1 MKVILLQ
8 QIPKVGKKGEVIEV
22 SDGYAANAL
31 FPNKKAIPA
40 TAKNLEALNRKIE
53 SDKAS
58 KALEHGLLEAAIKS
72 LPDMTIKIEMRA
84 NEKGHLFSKVGASE
98 IVEALSKQRVNIS
111 VKNIALKEPIKEV
124 GSYPISIE
132 EGDYKGSITV
142 LITSSK

>member
-72 LPDMTIKIEMRA
+72 LPDMTVKIEMRA

-111 VKNIALKEPIKEV
+111 VKNIVLKEPIKEV
-124 GSYPISIE
+124 GSYPVSIE

>member
-84 NEKGHLFSKVGASE
+84 NEKGHLFSKVGPSE

-111 VKNIALKEPIKEV
+111 VKNIVLKEPIKEV
-124 GSYPISIE
+124 GSYPVSIE

-142 LITSSK
+142 LITGSK

>member
-40 TAKNLEALNRKIE
+40 TEKNLEALKRKID
-53 SDKAS
+53 SDNAT

-72 LPDMTIKIEMRA
+72 LPDMNISIEMRA
-84 NEKGHLFSKVGASE
+84 NEKGHLFSKVGPSE
-98 IVEALSKQRVNIS
+98 IVEALSKKRINIS
-111 VKNIALKEPIKEV
+111 TKNIVLKEPIKEV
-124 GSYPISIE
+124 GSYEVLIQ
-132 EGDYKGSITV
+132 EGSYKGSITL
-142 LITSSK
+142 LITKAK

>member
-84 NEKGHLFSKVGASE
+84 NEKGHLFSKVGPSE
-98 IVEALSKQRVNIS
+98 MVEALSKQRVNIS
-111 VKNIALKEPIKEV
+111 VKNIVLKEPIKEV